1 VVDSGL
7 ARISRYSPRSKVQR
21 LPIEPISQASANQRC
36 GRCGRVAAGVCIRLY
51 SEESFAGRPLFTEPE
66 ILRTNLAAVILQ
78 MKSLKLGPIE
88 EFPFL
93 EKPNARLIA
102 DGYQTLLELGAV
114 DAHQNLTPLGE
125 KLARLPI
132 DPRIA
137 RMVIAGQAEG
147 VQADVL
153 IIAAALS
160 VQDPRER
167 PLDKQQAA
175 DAAHLEFR
183 DPDSD
188 FLGYLKLWHWYHA
201 QAKNLSSNKLRKA
214 CQAKFLSY
222 TRLRE
227 WHDIHEQIAEVLA
240 ELREEA
246 RAAAPP
252 ARGVPAQPMPAAPG
266 RRPLPNVP
274 RRRL

>member
-1 VVDSGL
+1 MPGIRYVIDPGF
-7 ARISRYSPRSKVQR
+7 ARVSRYSARTKVQR
-21 LPIEPISQASANQRC
+21 LPVERISQASANQRK

-51 SEESFAGRPLFTEPE
+51 SEESFLGRPLFTEPE

-78 MKSLKLGPIE
+78 MKALKLGPIE

-93 EKPNARLIA
+93 ERPNARLIA

-114 DAHQNLTPLGE
+114 DKASQLTPLGA

-137 RMVIAGQAEG
+137 RMILAAEQEG
-147 VQADVL
+147 VDKELL

-175 DAAHLEFR
+175 DAGR
-183 DPDSD
+183 
-188 FLGYLKLWHWYHA
+188 
-201 QAKNLSSNKLRKA
+201 
-214 CQAKFLSY
+214 
-222 TRLRE
+222 
-227 WHDIHEQIAEVLA
+227 
-240 ELREEA
+240 A
-246 RAAAPP
+246 RANSAIRIPIF
-252 ARGVPAQPMPAAPG
+252 
-266 RRPLPNVP
+266 
-274 RRRL
+274 